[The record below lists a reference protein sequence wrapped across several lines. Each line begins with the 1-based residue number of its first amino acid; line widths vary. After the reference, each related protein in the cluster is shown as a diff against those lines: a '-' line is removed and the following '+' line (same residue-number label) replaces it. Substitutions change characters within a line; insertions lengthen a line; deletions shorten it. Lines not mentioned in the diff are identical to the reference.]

1 MALNP
6 SLKANENAITVK
18 QGRDGKFS
26 VRRTRTP
33 EGFETF
39 LIENSSRN
47 ERLAIPR
54 ELFDRFRATLL
65 ELSLQGPGND
75 KGVERK
81 IYFEELD
88 YYSLRPA
95 LGEGQRYIVQELIK
109 QPGSTGLLTI
119 PLDALAPLA
128 KALYQPALGHTS
140 EVFERILSYHKL
152 FHFSFT
158 EGSESITSDLAMRR
172 DVLSQIDEFIPT
184 MRNRESDGRWAPAE
198 IAGEALNRDASPA
211 KAADSKKD
219 GFNKF
224 KSKLGQK
231 DGRESYEVDYGALFQ
246 ANAST
251 IAEKAPRA
259 ASDET
264 KRGAIANSTTFPL
277 PLLAGDIKSMHQLP
291 FRCELSKDEA
301 TALRENFLQD
311 RSSELYLGFEI
322 IDAIFRSH
330 NKLKTYRFP
339 LYYMKV
345 TVEEAGRYIH
355 ITPAQQR
362 PEIYLNHLALATLV
376 ESFSPPKPNGGD
388 PLEAFFGTLLSQ
400 KIEVRGRLSELRIQ
414 RLLPVAEEVF
424 DRVRDL
430 LLGLPGEN
438 GKGGIL
444 EHLKVIGLE
453 CDLESV
459 ALYKAVHVSSPLTK
473 ALHQDMNRIQLVADE
488 NPERFYRS
496 LLGQFLCPELRS
508 NSSSSF
514 AEQVLCPGALPKSTR
529 KLLDRLNRNDL
540 ILLEG
545 PPGTG
550 KTFTI
555 MNLLLHSINAGK
567 RVLIVSDQKAAIH
580 ALVEKVQEYLVG
592 RDLSSPLS
600 RSHLGL
606 FRESIKVV
614 DQTPSGPVTL
624 QHWMSMLSEALGL
637 SVNREAEP
645 EQDHQDLL
653 AEIAAVD
660 AAIASLRKRVQRILD
675 ERMSG
680 PINKRLV
687 AAKHA
692 HPTTEEDI
700 KDLIA
705 YLEFAGAGKHSKRL
719 QTATYKEHAKLLKDF
734 ISDRTLL
741 ASEELLKAYP
751 EFTLAADEAAAGA
764 KVERWSRIA
773 KVLEELVRRKPRR
786 GSDLEKILAS
796 LDDSALAECVIDQWQ
811 KAFAHRGSAYSRWLR
826 FFLSYFK
833 HPSLFLWRTSLLITQ
848 HQRDLVRAVLKLDE
862 APRILRQLQGIHES
876 MHPSHPDSPSL
887 AFEASQFTLLESP
900 AQESSIQNLL
910 GELKQLQS
918 RRDELVKAQ
927 VIRRMKEIASA
938 ARSMNSK
945 GTTSHLT
952 TITNLVEAL
961 KDCPSLEQGS
971 GVSLLRDLQQVLVQ
985 AYPIWICRKQ
995 AVSFLFPT
1003 QDHLFDLVII
1013 DEAGQ
1018 CRVDDALP
1026 LLYRAKKLM
1035 VVGDEK
1041 QTVLNKNSLLDDFLF
1056 KAFKLE
1062 EHLKHT
1068 QARGIKGGGSHI
1080 FGLVKSIKQAE
1091 VMLDEHYRCPPAI
1104 IRYSNDYVYG
1114 SNLKVMQWQHSGMP
1128 PAVVVDY
1135 SEKNAKSNVK
1145 ASSGKYKDLETEL
1158 LDRYLEFVA
1167 ATVKKIEKENG
1178 RPINME
1184 TDVALCYFLLK
1195 NEPYI
1200 KDKKAEFLQK
1210 LGRGQDV
1217 LDGAGAALQGKE
1229 RDYIFYLWDI
1239 NRANIRFFGQGD
1251 DPDKRKGELNVL
1263 MSRPKVRAYHYLH
1276 PDFDKLKH
1284 DAASIA
1290 DYLWRTYQQQGEK
1303 KAKLSFA
1310 PRKLRP
1316 DAKFRP
1322 WQRSSGELMRAILGQ
1337 ILRSRSAD
1345 GWLSSLERAECSVV
1359 VGDSRRKVDL
1369 MLLASSE
1376 RRPSLGIID
1385 LSSFEQDKDA
1395 ALEII
1400 DYYFQL
1406 QRAVPKIE
1414 PVFLFM
1420 HELADERSLS
1430 FQLLVSKLEEL
1441 LGSRAA

>member
-1 MALNP
+1 MALIP
-6 SLKANENAITVK
+6 SLKASESTITVK
-18 QGRDGKFS
+18 HGRDGKFLI
-26 VRRTRTP
+26 RRSRTP
-33 EGFETF
+33 EGFEVF
-39 LIENSSRN
+39 VIENQTRN
-47 ERLAIPR
+47 ERLSVPR

-65 ELSLQGPGND
+65 ELSLQPPASQ
-75 KGVERK
+75 KLLERK

-88 YYSLRPA
+88 YYSIRPA
-95 LGEGQRYIVQELIK
+95 LGEGQRYLIQELIK
-109 QPGSTGLLTI
+109 QAGSTGLLTV
-119 PLDALAPLA
+119 PLDAMGPLA
-128 KALYQPALGHTS
+128 KALYQPVLKHTS
-140 EVFERILSYHKL
+140 EVFDRILSYHKL

-172 DVLSQIDEFIPT
+172 DVLSQIDEFVPA
-184 MRNRESDGRWAPAE
+184 MRSRESDGRWTPSEVGGEVLVREAPPSK
-198 IAGEALNRDASPA
+198 GDAS
-211 KAADSKKD
+211 KKE

-246 ANAST
+246 SNAST
-251 IAEKAPRA
+251 VLEKAPKA

-264 KRGAIANSTTFPL
+264 KRGALANATTFPL
-277 PLLAGDIKSMHQLP
+277 PLLAGDIKAMNQPP
-291 FRCELSKDEA
+291 FRCELSKEEA
-301 TALRENFLQD
+301 SLLRENFLQD

-322 IDAIFRSH
+322 IDAIYRVQ

-345 TVEEAGRYIH
+345 VVEEAGRYIH
-355 ITPAQQR
+355 ISPAQQKA
-362 PEIYLNHLALATLV
+362 EIYLNHLALATLV
-376 ESFSPPKPNGGD
+376 ESFSPPKPNGAD

-414 RLLPVAEEVF
+414 RLLPVADEVF

-444 EHLKVIGLE
+444 ENLKVIGLE

-459 ALYKAVHVSSPLTK
+459 ALYKAVHVSSPVTK
-473 ALHQDMNRIQLVADE
+473 ALHQDMNRIQAVAEE

-508 NSSSSF
+508 KSEKSF

-529 KLLDRLNRNDL
+529 KLLDRLNQNDL

-555 MNLLLHSINAGK
+555 MNLLLHSISANK

-592 RDLSSPLS
+592 RDMNSPLA
-600 RSHLGL
+600 RSHLAL
-606 FRESIKVV
+606 FRDSIKVV
-614 DQTPSGPVTL
+614 DQTPSGPVSL
-624 QHWMSMLSEALGL
+624 QHWMSMLSESLGL
-637 SVNREAEP
+637 AVSREAEA
-645 EQDHQDLL
+645 ELESSHLL
-653 AEIAAVD
+653 AEIAAID
-660 AAIASLRKRVQRILD
+660 SSMAAAQKKIQRIID

-680 PINKRLV
+680 PLNKRLV
-687 AAKHA
+687 ASKHA

-700 KDLIA
+700 RDLIA
-705 YLEFAGAGKHSKRL
+705 YLDFAGAGRHSKRL
-719 QTATYKEHAKLLKDF
+719 QTASDKERARLLKDF
-734 ISDRTLL
+734 ISDRSLL

-751 EFTLAADEAAAGA
+751 DFAIQAD
-764 KVERWSRIA
+764 KIQSSLERWSRSA
-773 KVLEELVRRKPRR
+773 KVCEELLRKKPRR
-786 GSDLEKILAS
+786 GPELEKILAA
-796 LDDSALAECVIDQWQ
+796 LDDVGLGECIVDQWQ
-811 KAFAHRGSAYSRWLR
+811 KVFPRKASAPSRWLR
-826 FFLSYFK
+826 LFLSYFK
-833 HPSLFLWRTSLLITQ
+833 HPCLLLWRTSLAVLS
-848 HQRDLVRAVLKLDE
+848 HQKELVRAVSKLEE

-876 MHPSHPDSPSL
+876 MHPKHPDSPSL

-900 AQESSIQNLL
+900 AQESSIQRLL
-910 GELKQLQS
+910 HEMKELQAQ
-918 RRDELVKAQ
+918 RDELVKAQ
-927 VIRRMKEIASA
+927 VIRRMKEIAGA
-938 ARSMNSK
+938 ARNVSGSK
-945 GTTSHLT
+945 GTSLHT
-952 TITNLVEAL
+952 TISNLVEAL
-961 KDCPSLEQGS
+961 KECPSIDQGS
-971 GVSLLRDLQQVLVQ
+971 GVSLLRDLQDSLAE

-1026 LLYRAKKLM
+1026 LLFRAKKLM

-1041 QTVLNKNSLLDDFLF
+1041 QTVLNKNSVLDDFLF
-1056 KAFKLE
+1056 RGFKLE
-1062 EHLKHT
+1062 EHLRHT

-1104 IRYSNDYVYG
+1104 IRYSNEYVYG
-1114 SNLKVMQWQHSGMP
+1114 SNLKIMQWQHSSLP

-1135 SEKNAKSNVK
+1135 SEKDAKSNVK
-1145 ASSGKYKDLETEL
+1145 AQNGKYKDLETEL
-1158 LDRYLEFVA
+1158 LDRYLDFVA
-1167 ATVKKIEKENG
+1167 ATVKKIEKETG

-1200 KDKKAEFLQK
+1200 KDKKAAFLQK

-1239 NRANIRFFGQGD
+1239 NRMNIRFFGQGD

-1284 DAASIA
+1284 DAATIA
-1290 DYLWRTYQQQGEK
+1290 DYLWKTFQQQGEK
-1303 KAKLSFA
+1303 KAKVSYL
-1310 PRKLRP
+1310 PRKQRP

-1322 WQRSSGELMRAILGQ
+1322 WQRSSGELMRAVLGQ
-1337 ILRSRSAD
+1337 ILESRSA
-1345 GWLSSLERAECSVV
+1345 GEWLNSLSRAECSVV

-1369 MLLASSE
+1369 MLLASSN

-1395 ALEII
+1395 AAEVV
-1400 DYYFQL
+1400 DYFFQL
-1406 QRAVPKIE
+1406 QRAVPRIE

-1430 FQLLVSKLEEL
+1430 FQFLVSKLEEL
-1441 LGSRAA
+1441 LGSQAA